1 MVNSSSDPAVGYKR
15 PPRSGQF
22 QKGKSGNPGG
32 RRKKS
37 GPIKV
42 DVESILNE
50 TFSVSIAGQTQTMSA
65 KEIEL
70 RQILKRAVEKSD
82 FKSIAHLLSLFD
94 KHSCADLPQASGVI
108 ELPTNKMPYRM
119 ALLILYRYGHP
130 DSWRKAHIAWGRKQ
144 YQATMTEIEQ
154 LAEIEGIIL

>member
-1 MVNSSSDPAVGYKR
+1 MDNSTSDPAVGYKR
-15 PPRSGQF
+15 PPKAGQF

-50 TFSVSIAGQTQTMSA
+50 MFSVSIAGQTQIMSA

-70 RQILKRAVEKSD
+70 RQILKRAIEKSD

-94 KHSCADLPQASGVI
+94 KHSCADLPQTSGVLT
-108 ELPTNKMPYRM
+108 LPTNEMPFRM
-119 ALLILYRYGHP
+119 ALLILERYGHP
-130 DSWRKAHIAWGRKQ
+130 DNWRKAHIAWGRKQ
-144 YQATMTEIEQ
+144 YRATMTEVER
-154 LAEIEGIIL
+154 LGEIEGIMP